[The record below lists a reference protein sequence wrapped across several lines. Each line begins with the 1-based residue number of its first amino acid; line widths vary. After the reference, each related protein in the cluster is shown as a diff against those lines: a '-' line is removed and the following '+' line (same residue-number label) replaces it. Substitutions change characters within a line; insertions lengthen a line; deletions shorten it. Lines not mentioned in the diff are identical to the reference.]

1 MPSHRPP
8 SRSAVPSAVAWAL
21 LSQTVWLPLVAID
34 LHDHWQA
41 RIREQQEIA
50 AAAARVAKQPDQLA
64 AISGAARSGGSRAT
78 TGVLLGTASK
88 GLETA
93 SRSLEQAGAV
103 HSIPTGDGPGAR
115 TGQILTTAR
124 DPGSSP
130 LPQAR
135 RQAEAPSPGPLKF
148 RAISEPRG
156 GLLSASFNRSELLG
170 GSLSLADLQ
179 RPAMP
184 SLALAERARWAG
196 SSDPLAP
203 LPADWREPIRKAI
216 QALPGPASRGQ
227 ITAARVVHV
236 PSSRVRRSTPV
247 PLAVQGD
254 GSVDILTRPDD
265 PAVVD
270 EIRHWSR
277 RQSPSPGTG
286 VTAAIVH
293 LEPIPEAPAILT
305 PPRTLRAANTTSR
318 EVSPITPRDS
328 RPAAAPVVPREAAAA
343 APVPTPAPA
352 PIAAPAAAVAV
363 QSAPPAPA
371 PTPAAAEIPAAP
383 APAPAATPSP

>member
-1 MPSHRPP
+1 
-8 SRSAVPSAVAWAL
+8 
-21 LSQTVWLPLVAID
+21 
-34 LHDHWQA
+34 
-41 RIREQQEIA
+41 
-50 AAAARVAKQPDQLA
+50 
-64 AISGAARSGGSRAT
+64 
-78 TGVLLGTASK
+78 
-88 GLETA
+88 
-93 SRSLEQAGAV
+93 
-103 HSIPTGDGPGAR
+103 
-115 TGQILTTAR
+115 
-124 DPGSSP
+124 
-130 LPQAR
+130 
-135 RQAEAPSPGPLKF
+135 
-148 RAISEPRG
+148 
-156 GLLSASFNRSELLG
+156 LLSASFNRSELLG

-277 RQSPSPGTG
+277 RQSPSPGPG
-286 VTAAIVH
+286 VTAAIIH

-305 PPRTLRAANTTSR
+305 PPRTLRAANTASR
-318 EVSPITPRDS
+318 EVAPIAPRDS
-328 RPAAAPVVPREAAAA
+328 RPAAAPVAPREAAAA
-343 APVPTPAPA
+343 APVPPPASA

>member
-8 SRSAVPSAVAWAL
+8 TRSAVPSAVAWAL

-50 AAAARVAKQPDQLA
+50 AAATRVAKQPDQLA
-64 AISGAARSGGSRAT
+64 AISGAARTGGTRTT

-93 SRSLEQAGAV
+93 SRSLEEAGAV
-103 HSIPTGDGPGAR
+103 HTIPAGDGPGSR
-115 TGQILTTAR
+115 PGQILTTPR
-124 DPGSSP
+124 DPRSRP
-130 LPQAR
+130 LPVAH

-203 LPADWREPIRKAI
+203 LPIDWREPMRKAI
-216 QALPGPASRGQ
+216 RALPGPASRGQ
-227 ITAARVVHV
+227 ITAARVVHI
-236 PSSRVRRSTPV
+236 PSIRVRRSTPV

-254 GSVDILTRPDD
+254 GSVDILSRPED

-270 EIRHWSR
+270 EIRQWSR

-286 VTAAIVH
+286 VTAAIIH
-293 LEPIPEAPAILT
+293 LEPIPEAPAVLT
-305 PPRTLRAANTTSR
+305 PPRTLRAASTASR
-318 EVSPITPRDS
+318 EVSPIAPRDS
-328 RPAAAPVVPREAAAA
+328 RPVAAPVAPREAAAA
-343 APVPTPAPA
+343 PVPPSAPA

-371 PTPAAAEIPAAP
+371 PAPAAAEIPAAP
-383 APAPAATPSP
+383 APASATSPSP

>member
-1 MPSHRPP
+1 MPSFRRPT
-8 SRSAVPSAVAWAL
+8 SSSGPSAVAWAL

-50 AAAARVAKQPDQLA
+50 TAAARVAKQPDQVAGVL
-64 AISGAARSGGSRAT
+64 GGARSGGGRTT
-78 TGVLLGTASK
+78 TGLVLGAASK

-93 SRSLEQAGAV
+93 SRSLEEASAVDPSRAGEGSA
-103 HSIPTGDGPGAR
+103 SR
-115 TGQILTTAR
+115 TGRVLNSLQTPATR
-124 DPGSSP
+124 P
-130 LPQAR
+130 LPPES
-135 RQAEAPSPGPLKF
+135 RQAIGPSQAPLRF

-203 LPADWREPIRKAI
+203 LPIDWREPMRKAI
-216 QALPGPASRGQ
+216 RALPGPASRGQ
-227 ITAARVVHV
+227 ITAARVVHI
-236 PSSRVRRSTPV
+236 PSIRVRRSTPV

-254 GSVDILTRPDD
+254 GSVDILSRPDD

-270 EIRHWSR
+270 EIRQWSR

-293 LEPIPEAPAILT
+293 LEPIPEAPAVLT
-305 PPRTLRAANTTSR
+305 PPRSLRPAAGVSR
-318 EVSPITPRDS
+318 EVSPIAPRDNLPTAAQETPRQ
-328 RPAAAPVVPREAAAA
+328 AAA
-343 APVPTPAPA
+343 APQAAPA
-352 PIAAPAAAVAV
+352 PIAAPPPAAVAV

-371 PTPAAAEIPAAP
+371 PTPAAVDIPAAP